1 MAGDILKD
9 FREGIIFIGRILLV
23 STFIEDAIR
32 MWHQWQDHKDYIGN
46 AWSFTDEI
54 ATFIVIVN
62 LIGQCTGKQI
72 FPSSKKQTLCS
83 GSFLVLFRV
92 LVTPSVLLLACIVVL
107 QTIVYSIIHD
117 IKFLMRHLAMIGTL
131 GFFYQK
137 LHIV

>member
-1 MAGDILKD
+1 MKD

-54 ATFIVIVN
+54 ATFIVIIN
-62 LIGQCTGKQI
+62 LVGQCTGFILFLNNNLNKI
-72 FPSSKKQTLCS
+72 KI
-83 GSFLVLFRV
+83 GSAMVLFRV

-107 QTIVYSIIHD
+107 QTVVYSIIQD
-117 IKFLMRHLAMIGTL
+117 VKFLMRHLAMIGTL
-131 GFFYQK
+131 FKINLIF
-137 LHIV
+137 

>member
-1 MAGDILKD
+1 MLTRLLKSRTDFVLLYVDKHYIFDSEADNVAGDILKD

-62 LIGQCTGKQI
+62 LIGQCTGK
-72 FPSSKKQTLCS
+72 
-83 GSFLVLFRV
+83 
-92 LVTPSVLLLACIVVL
+92 
-107 QTIVYSIIHD
+107 
-117 IKFLMRHLAMIGTL
+117 
-131 GFFYQK
+131 
-137 LHIV
+137 